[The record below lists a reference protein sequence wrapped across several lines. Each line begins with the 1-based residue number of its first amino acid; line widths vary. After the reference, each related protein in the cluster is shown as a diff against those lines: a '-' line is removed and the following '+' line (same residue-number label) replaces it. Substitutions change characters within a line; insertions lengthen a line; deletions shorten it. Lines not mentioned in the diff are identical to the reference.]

1 MEMNSI
7 VSIAAVVYVIGVC
20 LAMRMNAMSP
30 QGRVMPISVGGRME
44 KSLRKSFVPESWK
57 SKWLIGL
64 FFISLPL
71 VPNLAWSAQ
80 PTVRIAQA
88 VDALAFLPIY
98 VARANGYFND
108 EGITLELI
116 IVQGGGPDLQA
127 LIAGSVDFDAT
138 STGGLLRTF
147 SGGIELLGIHN
158 VVGKCIIDLIIR
170 QETAKRLGITPAMP
184 VQEKLRRI
192 KGTIVGASRV
202 GSLSYQIA
210 YFLAKEAGLEQG
222 KDVTILGVGGG
233 DSALAALKTGR
244 IDIMSFAPPFPQ
256 VALKDGDAVS
266 LVANSKGEYPK
277 LNSFLQNVLLTRPD
291 YARKNPD
298 MVRRIL
304 RAMVRGNR
312 WVAENDAKEVA
323 KVVSKFF
330 KNTSADVLL
339 NTVEAIKPAVVPDG
353 RLTLDGLKGVEEVYR
368 ANGIIKKP
376 VPWDRLVTNEFLP

>member
-1 MEMNSI
+1 
-7 VSIAAVVYVIGVC
+7 
-20 LAMRMNAMSP
+20 MSDTQSP
-30 QGRVMPISVGGRME
+30 LEVGMTEEDLEPFHRRRDTDTRPTEGFAL
-44 KSLRKSFVPESWK
+44 KSRKSK
-57 SKWLIGL
+57 L
-64 FFISLPL
+64 FISLVL
-71 VPNLAWSAQ
+71 FSLLLIPNPSWSAQ
-80 PTVRIAQA
+80 PVIRIAQA

-98 VARANGYFND
+98 AARANGYFND
-108 EGITLELI
+108 EGVTLELI

-138 STGGLLRTF
+138 STGGLLRAF
-147 SGGIELLGIHN
+147 SGGVELLGIHN

-233 DSALAALKTGR
+233 DSALAALKTGK

-256 VALKDGDAVS
+256 VALKGGDAVS

-291 YARKNPD
+291 YA
-298 MVRRIL
+298 
-304 RAMVRGNR
+304 
-312 WVAENDAKEVA
+312 
-323 KVVSKFF
+323 
-330 KNTSADVLL
+330 
-339 NTVEAIKPAVVPDG
+339 
-353 RLTLDGLKGVEEVYR
+353 
-368 ANGIIKKP
+368 KKSP
-376 VPWDRLVTNEFLP
+376 

>member
-330 KNTSADVLL
+330 KNTPADVLL

-368 ANGIIKKP
+368 ANGIIKKF

>member
-64 FFISLPL
+64 FFIALPL

-291 YARKNPD
+291 YAKKNPD

-330 KNTSADVLL
+330 KNTPADVLL

>member
-1 MEMNSI
+1 
-7 VSIAAVVYVIGVC
+7 
-20 LAMRMNAMSP
+20 
-30 QGRVMPISVGGRME
+30 ME
-44 KSLRKSFVPESWK
+44 KSLGIRVMPESWK
-57 SKWLIGL
+57 AKWFIGL
-64 FFISLPL
+64 LFFFLPL

-80 PTVRIAQA
+80 SVIRIAQA

-108 EGITLELI
+108 EGVTLELI

-127 LIAGSVDFDAT
+127 LIAESVDFDAT
-138 STGGLLRTF
+138 STGGLLRAF
-147 SGGIELLGIHN
+147 GGGIELLGIHN

-170 QETAKRLGITPAMP
+170 RETAKRLDITPAMP

-192 KGTIVGASRV
+192 KGTIIGASRV

-222 KDVTILGVGGG
+222 KDITILGVGGG
-233 DSALAALKTGR
+233 DSALAALKTGK

-291 YARKNPD
+291 YAKKNPE

-330 KNTSADVLL
+330 KNTPADVLL

-353 RLTLDGLKGVEEVYR
+353 RLTLDGLRGVEEVYR
-368 ANGIIKKP
+368 ANGIIKKS
-376 VPWDRLVTNEFLP
+376 VPWDRLVTNEFLPQR

>member
-1 MEMNSI
+1 MPCLHK
-7 VSIAAVVYVIGVC
+7 AASC
-20 LAMRMNAMSP
+20 R
-30 QGRVMPISVGGRME
+30 ISLGGRME

-138 STGGLLRTF
+138 STGGLLRAF
-147 SGGIELLGIHN
+147 GGGIELLGVHN
-158 VVGKCIIDLIIR
+158 VVGKCIIDLVIR
-170 QETAKRLGITPAMP
+170 KETAGRLGITPAMP

-210 YFLAKEAGLEQG
+210 YSLAEEARLQQG
-222 KDVTILGVGGG
+222 KDVTNLGGG
-233 DSALAALKTGR
+233 
-244 IDIMSFAPPFPQ
+244 
-256 VALKDGDAVS
+256 
-266 LVANSKGEYPK
+266 GEF
-277 LNSFLQNVLLTRPD
+277 S
-291 YARKNPD
+291 
-298 MVRRIL
+298 
-304 RAMVRGNR
+304 
-312 WVAENDAKEVA
+312 
-323 KVVSKFF
+323 
-330 KNTSADVLL
+330 
-339 NTVEAIKPAVVPDG
+339 
-353 RLTLDGLKGVEEVYR
+353 
-368 ANGIIKKP
+368 
-376 VPWDRLVTNEFLP
+376 